1 MNDTILLVED
11 EQTMSRI
18 IADVLRREGFSVLTA
33 YDGKEGLTMYR
44 KHNPKAIIADVMM
57 PNMDGFEMV
66 NKIRHA
72 DEQTPVLFLTAKSAI
87 SDIVKGFEIGANDY
101 LKKPFSMEELLVR
114 LKALLRR
121 NNNYPESINIGKYEF
136 NAALQTLRGCGETI
150 ELTHFEALIMQ
161 ELATHPNEVL
171 EASKMM
177 IKVWQNDNPYYLNR
191 LHGFIFKLRKYL
203 AGDPKVSILN
213 IRGIGYKLKVE

>member
-101 LKKPFSMEELLVR
+101 LKKPISKWAEGRALALAKEL
-114 LKALLRR
+114 
-121 NNNYPESINIGKYEF
+121 I
-136 NAALQTLRGCGETI
+136 AALEGSE
-150 ELTHFEALIMQ
+150 
-161 ELATHPNEVL
+161 P
-171 EASKMM
+171 
-177 IKVWQNDNPYYLNR
+177 
-191 LHGFIFKLRKYL
+191 
-203 AGDPKVSILN
+203 
-213 IRGIGYKLKVE
+213 